1 MVMNSGKLPHTFT
14 IDGLVNVAL
23 AAGGMKT
30 VSFQAAAG
38 SYRVYCAEAGH
49 TEAGMTGTLI
59 VAAPGQPPP
68 PTPTTT
74 STTDTA
80 TTTAGVAG
88 ATATLT
94 PKATVASKA
103 IVCAPRGVGAF
114 VVYGII
120 NRATKTSLVL
130 TANKTTAL
138 GRMYRGKVVSVVLT
152 SRTSFTGVN
161 SALTAGLKPGG
172 QAKVTV
178 GRCAANQRL
187 RVATKVV
194 LLKAAASGSQTESG
208 AGTTL
213 DLKADPKG
221 MPMFDLTK
229 LEAPAGK
236 VTLRMTNASP
246 ITHNIAIVGHGDGKI
261 VGKGGVSTIT
271 AVLKPGTY
279 KYFCAVPGHAAAG
292 MVGVLTVK

>member
-38 SYRVYCAEAGH
+38 SYRIYCAESGH
-49 TEAGMTGTLI
+49 VAAGMTGTLT
-59 VAAPGQPPP
+59 VTAPGQPPP

-74 STTDTA
+74 AAAPA
-80 TTTAGVAG
+80 TTTAEVAG

-103 IVCAPRGVGAF
+103 IVCAPRGVGPF

-130 TANKTTAL
+130 KANKTTAL
-138 GRMYRGKVVSVVLT
+138 GRMYRGKVVSVLLT
-152 SRTSFTGVN
+152 SHTSFTGVN
-161 SALTAGLKPGG
+161 SALTGGLKPGS

-194 LLKAAASGSQTESG
+194 LLKAAASGSQAGSG

-221 MPMFDLTK
+221 MPTFDLTK

-236 VTLRMTNASP
+236 VTLRLTNASP
-246 ITHNIAIVGHGDGKI
+246 ITHNIAIVGHGEGKI
-261 VGKGGVSTIT
+261 VGKGGVSTVT
-271 AVLKPGTY
+271 ADLKPGTY

-292 MVGVLTVK
+292 MAGVLIIK